1 MHSVE
6 TQEIIQ
12 VIILSSDSGE
22 GGKLGLV
29 SCLGG
34 YAVPSSQRGEK
45 MKKVKVSLVRG
56 MKAGLEVDN
65 AEVEKMEVEK
75 HADIPNVSI

>member
-1 MHSVE
+1 M
-6 TQEIIQ
+6 
-12 VIILSSDSGE
+12 
-22 GGKLGLV
+22 
-29 SCLGG
+29 
-34 YAVPSSQRGEK
+34 PSSQRGEK